1 MVDNRLG
8 ALPRLSSMSL
18 AVVIEGS
25 YWRYARRPAIVERG
39 QRITFAELGQR
50 VHRLANAFLSFGL
63 APGDRVIVFLDN
75 SPEFLETEQA
85 LFTTGLV
92 RVALNTRLNP
102 REVVQIANDCEARLI
117 VTGATKAS
125 ELDTLRTEM
134 PSVSVVVAVGGTG
147 GEGVVPYE
155 EAAESGPS
163 TRPGVPMPRSDA
175 VAALMYT
182 SGTTGTPKGATITH
196 HNWVSMIRNLMAELP
211 VICDSDLVLHA
222 APMSHLS
229 GSIGTA
235 YSAKGAA
242 QTFLVRFDPRKVLE
256 TVEESSV
263 TVVPSVPT
271 MLNALTN
278 ACESEEF
285 DLATLRAIPYGG
297 SAIAPQSLARAF
309 DAFGEVL
316 FQVYGLSEALVPLAA
331 LHPVAHR
338 YEKGR
343 PLPARL
349 GSAGRISPFVELRIV
364 GEDGSELPQG
374 EVGEVT
380 VRGDTVMAG
389 YWKRPDLTAEMID
402 GEGWASTGDVG
413 FVDDDGFLHIVDRK
427 KDVIVSGGFNI
438 YPAEV
443 ERVIA
448 GLEEVSEVVIV
459 GTPNERWGEAVK
471 AVVVV
476 RPGFE
481 LDAERVIGVCR
492 ENLASYKKPVEVEF
506 VDHLPK
512 GSTGKIL
519 RRELRDQQW
528 SGKERRVGQ

>member
-1 MVDNRLG
+1 MT
-8 ALPRLSSMSL
+8 L
-18 AVVIEGS
+18 ATLIEGS
-25 YWRYARRPAIVERG
+25 YWRYAKRPAIVHGG
-39 QRITFAELGQR
+39 QQVTFAELGQR

-63 APGDRVIVFLDN
+63 TPGDRVIIFLDN

-117 VTGATKAS
+117 VTDATNAS
-125 ELDTLRTEM
+125 ELEALRTEV
-134 PSVSVVVAVGGTG
+134 PSLYAVVAVGGTSG
-147 GEGVVPYE
+147 GGVVPYE
-155 EAAESGPS
+155 ESAQSGPS
-163 TRPGVPMPRSDA
+163 TPPSVPLPSSDA

-182 SGTTGTPKGATITH
+182 SGTTGSPKGATITH
-196 HNWVSMIRNLMAELP
+196 HNWVSMIRNLMTELP
-211 VICDSDLVLHA
+211 IIYDTDLVLHA

-242 QTFLVRFDPRKVLE
+242 QTFLARFDPRKVLE
-256 TVEESSV
+256 TIEGAGI

-271 MLNALTN
+271 MLNALTSI
-278 ACESEEF
+278 CETEDF
-285 DLATLRAIPYGG
+285 DLSTLRAIPYGG

-309 DAFGEVL
+309 DVFGEVL
-316 FQVYGLSEALVPLAA
+316 IQVYGLSEALVPLVA
-331 LHPVAHR
+331 LPPAAHR

-343 PLPARL
+343 PLPTRL

-364 GEDGSELPQG
+364 GEDRSPLPLG
-374 EVGEVT
+374 EVGEIV

-402 GEGWASTGDVG
+402 GEGWASTGDLG
-413 FVDDDGFLHIVDRK
+413 FLDDEGFLHIVDRK
-427 KDVIVSGGFNI
+427 KDVIVSGGFNV

-448 GLEEVSEVVIV
+448 GLEGVSEVVVV

-471 AVVVV
+471 AIVVA
-476 RPGFE
+476 RPGFA
-481 LDAERVIGVCR
+481 LDADRVIGVCR
-492 ENLASYKKPVEVEF
+492 EHLASYKKPVEVEF
-506 VDHLPK
+506 VDRLPK

-519 RRELRDQQW
+519 RRELRDRQW
-528 SGKERRVGQ
+528 SGEERRVGH

>member
-1 MVDNRLG
+1 
-8 ALPRLSSMSL
+8 MSL
-18 AVVIEGS
+18 GVLIEGS
-25 YWRYARRPAIVERG
+25 YWRYARRPAIVHRG
-39 QRITFAELGQR
+39 QRVTFAELGQR

-63 APGDRVIVFLDN
+63 VPEDRIIIFLDN

-117 VTGATKAS
+117 VTNAS
-125 ELDTLRTEM
+125 NAVELGVLRTEM
-134 PSVSVVVAVGGTG
+134 PTVSVVVAVDSPA

-155 EAAESGPS
+155 ETAQSSSPEGPGI
-163 TRPGVPMPRSDA
+163 PAPRGDA

-182 SGTTGTPKGATITH
+182 SGTTGMPKGATITH

-211 VICDSDLVLHA
+211 IIYDTDLVLHA

-242 QTFLVRFDPRKVLE
+242 QSFLARFDPRQALKS
-256 TVEESSV
+256 VEESGV

-271 MLNALTN
+271 MLNALTS
-278 ACESEEF
+278 ACESESF
-285 DLATLRAIPYGG
+285 DVSSLRAIPYGG

-309 DAFGEVL
+309 DVFGEVL
-316 FQVYGLSEALVPLAA
+316 VQVYGLSEALVPLAA
-331 LHPVAHR
+331 LSPAGHS

-343 PLPARL
+343 PLPSRL
-349 GSAGRISPFVELRIV
+349 SSAGRVSPFAELRII
-364 GEDGSELPQG
+364 GESGSELSQG

-389 YWKRPDLTAEMID
+389 YWRRPDLTAEMID
-402 GEGWASTGDVG
+402 DEGWARTGDVG

-448 GLEEVSEVVIV
+448 GLEEVSEVVVV
-459 GTPNERWGEAVK
+459 GTPSERWGEAVK

-481 LDAERVIGVCR
+481 LDADRVVDVCR
-492 ENLASYKKPVEVEF
+492 RNLASYKKPVEVEF

-519 RRELRDQQW
+519 RRELRDREW

>member
-1 MVDNRLG
+1 MSLG
-8 ALPRLSSMSL
+8 AL
-18 AVVIEGS
+18 IEGS
-25 YWRYARRPAIVERG
+25 YRRYARRPAIVHRG
-39 QRITFAELGQR
+39 QRVTFAELGQR
-50 VHRLANAFLSFGL
+50 VYRLANAFLSFGL
-63 APGDRVIVFLDN
+63 VPGDRVIIFLDN

-102 REVVQIANDCEARLI
+102 REVAQIANDCEARLI
-117 VTGATKAS
+117 VTNAS
-125 ELDTLRTEM
+125 NAVELGILRTEM
-134 PSVSVVVAVGGTG
+134 PTVSVVVAVDSPA

-155 EAAESGPS
+155 ETAQSSSSE
-163 TRPGVPMPRSDA
+163 RPRIPAPRGDA

-182 SGTTGTPKGATITH
+182 SGTTGMPKGATITH

-211 VICDSDLVLHA
+211 IIYDTDLVLHA

-242 QTFLVRFDPRKVLE
+242 QSFLARFDPRQVLK
-256 TVEESSV
+256 TVEESGV

-271 MLNALTN
+271 MLNALTS
-278 ACESEEF
+278 ACESESF
-285 DLATLRAIPYGG
+285 DLSSLRAIPYGG

-309 DAFGEVL
+309 DVFGEVL
-316 FQVYGLSEALVPLAA
+316 VQVYGLSEALVPLAA
-331 LHPVAHR
+331 LSPAAHS

-343 PLPARL
+343 PLPSRL
-349 GSAGRISPFVELRIV
+349 SSAGRVSPFVELRII
-364 GEDGSELPQG
+364 GESGSELSQG

-389 YWKRPDLTAEMID
+389 YWRRPDLTAEMID
-402 GEGWASTGDVG
+402 DEGWARTGDVG

-448 GLEEVSEVVIV
+448 GLEEVSEVVVV
-459 GTPNERWGEAVK
+459 GTPSERWGEAVK

-481 LDAERVIGVCR
+481 LDADRVVDVCR
-492 ENLASYKKPVEVEF
+492 RNLASYKKPVEVEF
-506 VDHLPK
+506 VDYLPK

-519 RRELRDQQW
+519 RRELRDREW
-528 SGKERRVGQ
+528 SGKERRIGQ

>member
-1 MVDNRLG
+1 
-8 ALPRLSSMSL
+8 MSL
-18 AVVIEGS
+18 GVLIEGS
-25 YWRYARRPAIVERG
+25 YRRYARRPAIVHRG
-39 QRITFAELGQR
+39 QRVTFAELGQR

-63 APGDRVIVFLDN
+63 VPGDRVIIFLDN

-117 VTGATKAS
+117 VTNAS
-125 ELDTLRTEM
+125 NAVELGILRTEM
-134 PSVSVVVAVGGTG
+134 PTVSVVVAVDSPAGV
-147 GEGVVPYE
+147 GVVPYE
-155 EAAESGPS
+155 ETAQSSSSE
-163 TRPGVPMPRSDA
+163 RPRIPAPRGDA

-182 SGTTGTPKGATITH
+182 SGTTGMPKGATITH

-211 VICDSDLVLHA
+211 IIYDTDLVLHA

-242 QTFLVRFDPRKVLE
+242 QSFLARFDPRQVLK
-256 TVEESSV
+256 TVEESGV

-271 MLNALTN
+271 MLNALTS
-278 ACESEEF
+278 ACESESF
-285 DLATLRAIPYGG
+285 DLSSLRAIPYGG

-309 DAFGEVL
+309 DVFGEVL
-316 FQVYGLSEALVPLAA
+316 VQVYGLSEALVPLAA
-331 LHPVAHR
+331 LSPAAHS

-343 PLPARL
+343 PLPSRL
-349 GSAGRISPFVELRIV
+349 SSAGRVSPFAELRII
-364 GEDGSELPQG
+364 GESGSELSLG

-389 YWKRPDLTAEMID
+389 YWRRPDLTAEMID
-402 GEGWASTGDVG
+402 DEGWARTGDVG

-448 GLEEVSEVVIV
+448 GLEEVSEAVVV
-459 GTPNERWGEAVK
+459 GTPSERWGEAVK

-481 LDAERVIGVCR
+481 LDADRVVDVCR
-492 ENLASYKKPVEVEF
+492 RNLASYKKPVEVEF

-519 RRELRDQQW
+519 RRELRDREW

>member
-1 MVDNRLG
+1 MADNRQETS
-8 ALPRLSSMSL
+8 PRLSSMSL
-18 AVVIEGS
+18 GVLIEGS
-25 YWRYARRPAIVERG
+25 YWRYARELAIVHRG
-39 QRITFAELGQR
+39 QRFTFAELGQR
-50 VHRLANAFLSFGL
+50 VHRLANSFLSFDL
-63 APGDRVIVFLDN
+63 VPGDRVIIFLDN

-102 REVVQIANDCEARLI
+102 REVAQIANDCEARLI
-117 VTGATKAS
+117 VTDATNAVELGA
-125 ELDTLRTEM
+125 LRTEM
-134 PSVSVVVAVGGTG
+134 PTVSVVVAVDGPGGD
-147 GEGVVPYE
+147 GVVTYE
-155 EAAESGPS
+155 EVAESNPS
-163 TRPGVPMPRSDA
+163 TRPSVPMPRGDA

-182 SGTTGTPKGATITH
+182 SGTTGAPKGATITH

-211 VICDSDLVLHA
+211 IIYDTDLVLHA

-235 YSAKGAA
+235 YFAKGAA
-242 QTFLVRFDPRKVLE
+242 QTFLTRFDPRQALK
-256 TVEESSV
+256 TVEESGV

-271 MLNALTN
+271 MLNALTS
-278 ACESEEF
+278 ACESESF
-285 DLATLRAIPYGG
+285 NVSTLRAIPYGG

-309 DAFGEVL
+309 DVFGEVL
-316 FQVYGLSEALVPLAA
+316 VQVYGLSEALVPLAA
-331 LHPVAHR
+331 LPPAAHR
-338 YEKGR
+338 YEKGQ
-343 PLPARL
+343 PLPAQL
-349 GSAGRISPFVELRIV
+349 GSAGRVSPFVELRIV

-374 EVGEVT
+374 EAGEVT

-402 GEGWASTGDVG
+402 GEGWASTGDLG
-413 FVDDDGFLHIVDRK
+413 RVDDEGYLHIVDRK

-448 GLEEVSEVVIV
+448 GLEEVSEVVVV

-528 SGKERRVGQ
+528 SGEERRVGQ